1 MNKNKNYLTLEDF
14 RVILADVNE
23 MIQSKKDYISEIDSF
38 IGDGDH
44 GITIAGGFRAALED
58 EGQKNADNISSFLI
72 SVGMAIMRSTGGVT
86 GPIYGSI
93 FIGFGK
99 AASSKDRIYLTD
111 FAQMMEQA
119 LADVKARGGAKVG
132 DKTLVDAFEPAVEAL
147 KKAVEDDLSLISA
160 LRLAADAAEIGMLST
175 KDLVS
180 NMGKSKSLGERS
192 KGYLDA
198 GATSFY
204 LVIKQ
209 LSDSVEKILSKRGAD
224 EEDIK

>member
-1 MNKNKNYLTLEDF
+1 MRSYLTFKDF
-14 RVILADVNE
+14 RIILADVNQ
-23 MIQSKKDYISEIDSF
+23 MIQGKKDYISEVDSF

-44 GITIAGGFRAALED
+44 GITIAGGFRSAVD
-58 EGQKNADNISSFLI
+58 DWGHKNAKDISSFFLA
-72 SVGMAIMRSTGGVT
+72 VGMAIMRYSGGVT

-99 AASSKDRIYLTD
+99 AAASKDRIYLPD

-119 LADVKARGGAKVG
+119 LVDVKARGGAKVG

-147 KKAVEDDLSLISA
+147 RQAAKDNLDFISA
-160 LRLAADAAEIGMLST
+160 IRAALDAAEAGMLST
-175 KDLVS
+175 KDLIS

-192 KGYLDA
+192 KGYIDA

-204 LVIKQ
+204 LIIRQ
-209 LSDSVEKILSKRGAD
+209 ISESIEKILSKRGAD

>member
-1 MNKNKNYLTLEDF
+1 MRSYLTLKDF
-14 RVILADVNE
+14 RIILADVNQ
-23 MIQSKKDYISEIDSF
+23 MIQGKKDYISEVDSF

-44 GITIAGGFRAALED
+44 GITIAGGFRSAVD
-58 EGQKNADNISSFLI
+58 DQGQKNAKDISSFFLA
-72 SVGMAIMRSTGGVT
+72 VGMAIMRSTGGVI

-93 FIGFGK
+93 FLGFAK
-99 AASSKDRIYLTD
+99 AAVSKDKVYDSD
-111 FAQMMEQA
+111 FLEMMEQA

-132 DKTLVDAFEPAVEAL
+132 DKTKTLVDAFEPVVEAL
-147 KKAVEDDLSLISA
+147 RQAAKDNLDFISA
-160 LRLAADAAEIGMLST
+160 LKAALDAAEAGMLST

-204 LVIKQ
+204 LVIRQ
-209 LSDSVEKILSKRGAD
+209 LSDSVVKILSKRGAD

>member
-1 MNKNKNYLTLEDF
+1 MMSGKREHLTLEDF

-23 MIQSKKDYISEIDSF
+23 LIQSRKDYISEVDSF

-44 GITIAGGFRAALED
+44 GITIAGGFRAAVDD
-58 EGQKNADNISSFLI
+58 EGQKNADNISSFLM

-93 FIGFGK
+93 FLGFAK
-99 AASSKDRIYLTD
+99 AATSKDRIYASD
-111 FAQMMEQA
+111 FLEMMERA
-119 LADVKARGGAKVG
+119 LADVKVRGGAKIG

-147 KKAVEDDLSLISA
+147 RKAVENNQSLISA
-160 LRLAADAAEIGMLST
+160 LRLAADAAEMGMLST
-175 KDLVS
+175 KDLIS

-192 KGYLDA
+192 KGYVDA

-204 LVIKQ
+204 LIIRQ
-209 LSDSVEKILSKRGAD
+209 ISDSVKKILG
-224 EEDIK
+224 

>member
-99 AASSKDRIYLTD
+99 AAASKDRIYLPD

-119 LADVKARGGAKVG
+119 LVDVKARGGAKVG